1 MNDTPRVSPSPRLD
15 DLFRSLLH
23 LQPGNAL
30 QLLCDLPPMGEDVEQ
45 VVARRLDTQ
54 LHDTRWLPDAAY
66 LVHSS
71 DEDWLVLIEGQ
82 SVGSHWPSP
91 RATRV
96 LHSLLKMIENSSDWC
111 AARLL
116 EVRLEQRHRTA
127 GRRRPVGLV
136 HFEPS
141 NRLLDVDPRDAPF
154 CEPEW
159 WVFTGFAASATPQLI
174 AERVHGLHVRSMR
187 TGHESL
193 FPLALLL
200 GLCGRVRFPNN
211 AECEAAVKELA
222 MNQTQPLIKFPGP
235 GMTAE
240 ERAELEVWME
250 QIRADMREKARLRHE
265 EEARLAEEDARR
277 ADEDARRA
285 DEDARLADE
294 AARLRARDIELQ
306 QQQETLGQ
314 RKVAIEQMEASV
326 EQQQAAVELAEARLA
341 QIRQRLTRQSAQM
354 VVTEAEIA
362 LQRAQVELRS
372 AQVDRPDSDHESLAA
387 AMAAAQHILDQRRVV
402 LAQLMKLAPDTDA
415 NGF

>member
-1 MNDTPRVSPSPRLD
+1 
-15 DLFRSLLH
+15 
-23 LQPGNAL
+23 
-30 QLLCDLPPMGEDVEQ
+30 MGEDVEQ

-285 DEDARLADE
+285 DEDARRADEDARRADEDARRADEDARLADEAARLADE